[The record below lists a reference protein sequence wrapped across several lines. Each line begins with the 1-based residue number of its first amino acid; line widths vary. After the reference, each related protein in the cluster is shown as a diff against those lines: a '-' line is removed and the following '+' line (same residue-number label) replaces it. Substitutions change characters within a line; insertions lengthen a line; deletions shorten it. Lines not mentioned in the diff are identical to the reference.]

1 MDFAG
6 VPVDGSSKIDD
17 SLMES
22 LEPFDLSQAVD
33 FKTAYLAGYLA
44 DKYDMSSQDC
54 IERANERIKNSAQRM
69 LSGTIHGYNTC
80 IPEHITVDFREGR
93 VKYALLPVWLL
104 NSVYKGK
111 TYTFAMNGQ
120 TGKFIGDLPMDKG
133 AYWRWFF
140 GVFAGG
146 RRRCAYYADW
156 RDNMKR
162 LTVLLAVLLIV
173 FLPVTYAAE
182 PDRVMDMAGLLT
194 SSEEEELRGQIADIA
209 REYQFD
215 AVIVT
220 ADSLNG
226 KTAEEYA
233 DDYFDYNGYGYGEDY
248 DGVLLLISMEYRDWA
263 ISTCGRGQEVFTD
276 YGLDRIRDAIVP
288 YLSQGQYYSAFERF
302 LDMTQDYLYEAEVN
316 TPYDTN
322 NRPGGGISSGAGGD

>member
-80 IPEHITVDFREGR
+80 IPEHITVNFREGR

-146 RRRCAYYADW
+146 AA
-156 RDNMKR
+156 
-162 LTVLLAVLLIV
+162 AAALI
-173 FLPVTYAAE
+173 
-182 PDRVMDMAGLLT
+182 M
-194 SSEEEELRGQIADIA
+194 
-209 REYQFD
+209 
-215 AVIVT
+215 
-220 ADSLNG
+220 
-226 KTAEEYA
+226 
-233 DDYFDYNGYGYGEDY
+233 
-248 DGVLLLISMEYRDWA
+248 LI
-263 ISTCGRGQEVFTD
+263 
-276 YGLDRIRDAIVP
+276 
-288 YLSQGQYYSAFERF
+288 
-302 LDMTQDYLYEAEVN
+302 
-316 TPYDTN
+316 
-322 NRPGGGISSGAGGD
+322 GGII

>member
-1 MDFAG
+1 
-6 VPVDGSSKIDD
+6 
-17 SLMES
+17 
-22 LEPFDLSQAVD
+22 
-33 FKTAYLAGYLA
+33 
-44 DKYDMSSQDC
+44 
-54 IERANERIKNSAQRM
+54 
-69 LSGTIHGYNTC
+69 
-80 IPEHITVDFREGR
+80 
-93 VKYALLPVWLL
+93 
-104 NSVYKGK
+104 
-111 TYTFAMNGQ
+111 
-120 TGKFIGDLPMDKG
+120 
-133 AYWRWFF
+133 
-140 GVFAGG
+140 
-146 RRRCAYYADW
+146 
-156 RDNMKR
+156 MKR

-322 NRPGGGISSGAGGD
+322 NRPGEELVQEREETNWLTVVLGCLIVGLAAALIVTGVMKSKLKSVRPQADARQYAGNFDVTLANDLFLYRTVSRTARPERNSSSGGGGSSRHTSSSGRSHGGSSGKF